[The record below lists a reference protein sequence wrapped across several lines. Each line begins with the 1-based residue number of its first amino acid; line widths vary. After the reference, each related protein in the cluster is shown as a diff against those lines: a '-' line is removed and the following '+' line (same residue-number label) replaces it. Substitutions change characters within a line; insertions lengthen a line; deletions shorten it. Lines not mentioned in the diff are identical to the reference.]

1 MVLADDGGVMM
12 HQMEVNSF
20 AEFINITDSL
30 DLIYDLVIFRGQ
42 AFQGNLVPSIA
53 RKDITVDT
61 TESEKDVI
69 EQLSLMGASMLPP
82 ATNGNK
88 LELLVIAQHFGL
100 KTRLLDW
107 TSNPLA
113 ALWFACA
120 DERRGGDAF
129 VYVLEANDLRVK
141 DVYEKDPF
149 EISNTRVFQ
158 PRLNNPRII
167 AQHGWFTLH
176 RYSTNDRKFVPLEK
190 NPSTNKHLT
199 EIRIPEKNR
208 NGVLRSLEVHG
219 ISSRTLFPD
228 LTGLCRN
235 LNDKYKLA

>member
-1 MVLADDGGVMM
+1 MD
-12 HQMEVNSF
+12 QMKANSF
-20 AEFINITDSL
+20 SEFVHFTDLL
-30 DLIYDLVIFRGQ
+30 DLVYRFYIFRGQ
-42 AFQGNLVPSIA
+42 AFQGNLIPGVA
-53 RKDITVDT
+53 RKNPTIDT
-61 TESEKDVI
+61 TELEKETI
-69 EQLSLMGASMLPP
+69 AQLSLMGASMLPP
-82 ATNGNK
+82 IANTNQ
-88 LELLVIAQHFGL
+88 LELLVIAQHSGL

-120 DERRGGDAF
+120 DEKSGDAF
-129 VYVLEANDLRVK
+129 VYALGADDLRVK

-149 EISNTRVFQ
+149 NVTNTRVFQ

-176 RYSTNDRKFVPLEK
+176 RYSAKDRRFVSLEK

-199 EIRIPEKNR
+199 EIRIPEKKR
-208 NGVLRSLEVHG
+208 NDVLHSLEVHG

-228 LTGLCRN
+228 LDGLCRN
-235 LNDKYKLA
+235 LNSKFKLE